1 MPKPAN
7 PDLHGNAPDNS
18 PAALLIIDMINDLE
32 FEDGDRLK
40 QPALAAARQIAELK
54 RRAKA
59 EGMAVI
65 YCNDNFGRWR
75 SDFREVVERVLHDD
89 VRGEPLAELLVP
101 DHDDYF
107 VLKPK
112 HSAFF
117 ETTLE
122 TLLRYLGVKRLVLTG
137 ITGDICVL
145 ITASD
150 AYMRDYEIYV
160 PVDCT
165 ASVETA
171 ENEHA
176 LDYMQR
182 VLKAETMCAA
192 QLDVQ
197 KLMQPVEKH
206 DTP

>member
-1 MPKPAN
+1 MPREN
-7 PDLHGNAPDNS
+7 PHNDDLHGNAPDNS

-32 FEDGDRLK
+32 FEDGE
-40 QPALAAARQIAELK
+40 QLAAPARAAAERIADLK

-59 EGMAVI
+59 AGMAVI

-75 SDFREVVERVLHDD
+75 SDFREVVDRVLTDG
-89 VRGEPLAELLVP
+89 VRGEALARLLAP
-101 DHDDYF
+101 QEDDYF

-122 TLLRYLGVKRLVLTG
+122 TLLRYLGVRRLIVTG

-150 AYMRDYEIYV
+150 AYMRDYEIYI
-160 PVDCT
+160 PADCT
-165 ASVETA
+165 ASVTPA
-171 ENEHA
+171 ENRHA
-176 LDYMQR
+176 LDYMAR
-182 VLKAETMCAA
+182 VLKANIGSAREIDVE
-192 QLDVQ
+192 QLMTDRGNN
-197 KLMQPVEKH
+197 E
-206 DTP
+206 